1 VKTNICENT
10 CEELGRAAKEEAER
24 IQQMFTAG
32 YDIRETLI
40 AKGKIVQMEKQV
52 TFLKKKFFFFN
63 LITILIKTNK
73 YCMS

>member
-1 VKTNICENT
+1 MKTNICENT

-52 TFLKKKFFFFN
+52 TFLKKKIFF
-63 LITILIKTNK
+63 LT
-73 YCMS
+73 